1 MIRNID
7 VCLSPDLIHLYDF
20 EGKIAVVVDVL
31 RATSCMTTAF
41 AHGIKEI
48 IPVDSLDI
56 CTDYGNQGFLTAAER
71 NGQKVDGFN
80 FGNSPFSFM
89 TEEIEG
95 KSLCVTTTN
104 GTRAIELSKDRA
116 DEVVVGSFLNLSTV
130 AEYCKKQDREVV
142 VVCAG
147 WKGRV
152 NLEDSLFAG
161 ALVSKLKND
170 FSLDLDASKM
180 ALALYESSKDD
191 MMKALDGCNHIKRLQ
206 KFNIQKDIDFCL
218 RIDKYDVLPILE
230 GKSLVVKRL
239 KVKL

>member
-1 MIRNID
+1 MNRTID

-20 EGKIAVVVDVL
+20 EGKVAVVVDIL

-56 CTDYGNQGFLTAAER
+56 CTNYGSKGFLTAAER
-71 NGQKVDGFN
+71 NGQKVEGFN

-89 TEEIEG
+89 SEEIKG

-116 DEVVVGSFLNLSTV
+116 DEVIVGSFLNLSTV
-130 AEYCKKQDREVV
+130 AAYCQEQDRDVV

-161 ALVSKLKND
+161 ALVAKLQNH
-170 FSLDLDASKM
+170 FSIDLDAAKM
-180 ALALYESSKDD
+180 ALSLYESSKDD

-218 RIDKYDVLPILE
+218 KLDQYNVLPKLE
-230 GKSLVVKRL
+230 GKSLIRQDL
-239 KVKL
+239 K